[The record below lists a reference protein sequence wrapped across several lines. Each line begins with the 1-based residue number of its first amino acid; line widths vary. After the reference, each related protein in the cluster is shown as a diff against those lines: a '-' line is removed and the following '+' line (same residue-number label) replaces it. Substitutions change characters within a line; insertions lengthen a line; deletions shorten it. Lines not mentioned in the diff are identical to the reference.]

1 MVAKSIT
8 LLTAC
13 LFGNLAV
20 AALEKRADPTPTV
33 SLWLP
38 QADLKNEGITLG
50 ASVIAAQPTIT
61 SYALCPIGIDVNIC
75 KESAGITL
83 AQGPSTYELIN
94 TIHVAG
100 AEGRNEINCKLFGT
114 TRAECVGSASAS
126 FRGRVTT
133 MVTSTV
139 FTDPEIMT
147 LEPVSV
153 TAGADKLKNIA
164 PATTDAGATGGA
176 AATGGATPSG
186 DATPTGDATATAG
199 GADATDVS
207 TGGVS
212 RVTGTTGWL
221 LGGVAAAMAAVVAL

>member
-1 MVAKSIT
+1 M
-8 LLTAC
+8 
-13 LFGNLAV
+13 
-20 AALEKRADPTPTV
+20 AASSRLEERGHYPW
-33 SLWLP
+33 S
-38 QADLKNEGITLG
+38 
-50 ASVIAAQPTIT
+50 QPTIT

-126 FRGRVTT
+126 IRGRVTT

-139 FTDPEIMT
+139 FTNPEIMT
-147 LEPVSV
+147 LDPVPV

-164 PATTDAGATGGA
+164 PATTDADATGGA
-176 AATGGATPSG
+176 AATGG
-186 DATPTGDATATAG
+186 ATPTGDATATAG

-207 TGGVS
+207 TGGVP

-221 LGGVAAAMAAVVAL
+221 VGGVAAAMAAVVAL